1 VNLKV
6 QALAEKGE
14 IVTSEAG
21 NSMLPIIKSKQKH
34 KLKSCTWDTCK
45 VDDIVFCKVRGRYI
59 THKVYAKNEVRGLL
73 IGNNKGYMN
82 GWTKSVYGK
91 VVEIYSN

>member
-1 VNLKV
+1 MNLKV
-6 QALAEKGE
+6 RMLEDNGE

-34 KLKSCTWDTCK
+34 KLKACK
-45 VDDIVFCKVRGRYI
+45 WEDCEVDDIVYCKVHGRYI
-59 THKVYAKNEVRGLL
+59 THKVFAKNNERGLL
-73 IGNNKGYMN
+73 IGNNKGYKN

-91 VVEIYSN
+91 VVEIY